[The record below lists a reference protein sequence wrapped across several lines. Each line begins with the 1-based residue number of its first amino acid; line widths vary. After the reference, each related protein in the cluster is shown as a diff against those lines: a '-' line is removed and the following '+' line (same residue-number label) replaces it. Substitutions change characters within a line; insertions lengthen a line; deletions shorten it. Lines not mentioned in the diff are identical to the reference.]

1 MAKQHIRFAK
11 LTLDYFGEVGTSP
24 EDFSG
29 FLNDWSYGDGT
40 ILDFLGHPK
49 TMEML
54 LAMIFKSRHRLKKD
68 LLDPEFDRVAFFLE
82 YQLNRPFEDLMN
94 PFAGLFMDLPKE
106 LYKELADSS
115 VTLSEMFVPQPS
127 PWTQPGLF
135 GSNKVEL
142 SHKPLPKPKLLPKPT
157 HAAPSTLQ

>member
-1 MAKQHIRFAK
+1 MDKQHIRFAK
-11 LTLDYFGEVGTSP
+11 LVLGYIAETKMTPKEFSEYLRDWRNGGISINSILGGP
-24 EDFSG
+24 E
-29 FLNDWSYGDGT
+29 
-40 ILDFLGHPK
+40 
-49 TMEML
+49 TMSML
-54 LAMIFKSRHRLKKD
+54 LAMIFATRHRLRKD
-68 LLDPEFDRVAFFLE
+68 LLDPEFDAMAFFLE
-82 YQLNRPFEDLMN
+82 YQLNRPVDDLMN

-115 VTLSEMFVPQPS
+115 VTLSDMFTPKPS

-142 SHKPLPKPKLLPKPT
+142 SNAPLSKPKVLPKPT